1 MIKILANDGINK
13 AGLNMLLNAGFEVDT
28 QKIEQN
34 NLASEIEKYDVL
46 IVRSATKV
54 NKEIIEAGKNL
65 KIIGRGGVGLD
76 NIDIDYAK
84 LKNIAVINTPSS
96 SSISVA
102 ELVFAHLLSG
112 CRFMNYSNQEL
123 VKNPNQNFNEVK
135 KKTSSGIELFG
146 KTLGIIGF
154 GRIGQEVAR
163 IAIAMGMNI
172 LAYDPYFESKT
183 IKIVFNISLNIE
195 PINVNIKMV
204 PLESLLTNSDFLTLH
219 VPGGLGYVLG
229 KNEFELIKKGA
240 GLVNCSRGGTIDEEA
255 MTENLKNGKLAFAG
269 IDVFVK
275 EPPEYNEFIGLP
287 NVSLTAHVGASTLEA
302 QERIGIELATHI
314 INHFKN

>member
-135 KKTSSGIELFG
+135 KKTSAGIELFG

-229 KNEFELIKKGA
+229 KKEFELIKKGA